1 MRTSTGIHLTKSG
14 EHVAYKEH
22 IPMAYSNNFSIL
34 ISLHKAIKF
43 HFKEVIVMIEIA
55 LNDAKKN
62 FGFKN
67 VLDGFDLEATTGER
81 IALIGPNGC
90 GKTTIFKVIV
100 GEEKLDSGMVT
111 TRKGASVGLLSQMPP
126 KVSDDCTVRDL
137 LLKDFKKLFE
147 VERKMREYEQKFTT
161 VSQDNLEPIL
171 SAYGKLQDY
180 FQNMGGYEIDE
191 KVSKICNGFKISEE
205 MLDRSFNTLSG
216 GEKTIVNLASLVISN
231 PDILLLDEPT
241 NHLDIDTLEW
251 FEQFL
256 QGYKGTIIIS
266 SHDRYFLDRVA
277 TKTIFIDKGKA
288 DVYHGNYTYYLQE
301 SERRALAEFEE
312 YKNQQKKIEAMQNTV
327 KKLREWGTQGD
338 NPRFFRRA
346 ACIEKRLEK
355 MEMLDKPESKK
366 TLPLDF
372 EVHKRS
378 GKDVLVVDDLGLI
391 AGEKVLLDGAEMNL
405 QYGEKVCLMGK
416 NGTGKSTFIKAI
428 LDPTSDFICQGEI
441 KIGSQVSIGYIPQE
455 IHFEDENATIL
466 DVARRSFDGTET
478 HLRASLAKFLFY
490 GENVFKRVGTLSGG
504 EKVRLKLFE
513 LIQKKANLLILDEPT
528 NHIDIDTKE
537 MLEEALS
544 EYQGTLFFISHD
556 RYFINQLAER
566 IENIEEQQFSHYLGN
581 YDYYKEQKVK
591 RLSLTSSQNKVS
603 YPKGRG

>member
-1 MRTSTGIHLTKSG
+1 
-14 EHVAYKEH
+14 
-22 IPMAYSNNFSIL
+22 
-34 ISLHKAIKF
+34 
-43 HFKEVIVMIEIA
+43 MIEIA
-55 LNDAKKN
+55 MNNAKRN

-90 GKTTIFKVIV
+90 GKTTIFKIIA

-111 TRKGASVGLLSQMPP
+111 TRKGASIGLLSQIPP
-126 KVSDDCTVRDL
+126 KVSDDYTVRDL
-137 LLKDFKKLFE
+137 LLKDFQKLFE
-147 VERKMREYEQKFTT
+147 VERKMRECEQKLATA
-161 VSQDNLEPIL
+161 SPKDMDYLL

-191 KVSKICNGFKISEE
+191 KVSKICNGFKISDD
-205 MLDRSFNTLSG
+205 MLDRAFNTLSG
-216 GEKTIVNLASLVISN
+216 GEKTIVNLASLIISN

-256 QGYKGTIIIS
+256 ANYKGTVIIS
-266 SHDRYFLDRVA
+266 SHDRYFLDKVA
-277 TKTIFIDKGKA
+277 TKTIFIDKGKD

-312 YKNQQKKIEAMQNTV
+312 YKNQQKQIEAMKNTV

-355 MEMLDKPESKK
+355 MEMLDRPDTKK

-372 EVHKRS
+372 EVKGRS
-378 GKDVLVVDDLGLI
+378 GKDVLVVDDLGLM
-391 AGEKVLLDGAEMNL
+391 AGDKVLLDGAEMSV

-416 NGTGKSTFIKAI
+416 NGTGKSTFIKAL
-428 LDPTSDFICQGEI
+428 LDPTSDYVCQGEI
-441 KIGSQVSIGYIPQE
+441 KLGSQVSIGYIPQE
-455 IHFEDENATIL
+455 IHFEDDNATIL
-466 DVARRSFDGTET
+466 DVSRKSFTGSET
-478 HLRASLAKFLFY
+478 QLRASLAKFLFY

-544 EYQGTLFFISHD
+544 EYAGTLLFISHD

-566 IENIEEQQFSHYLGN
+566 IENIEDCQFVNYLGN

-591 RLSLTSSQNKVS
+591 KLTFPSQTNNDSKS
-603 YPKGRG
+603 RGRR

>member
-1 MRTSTGIHLTKSG
+1 
-14 EHVAYKEH
+14 
-22 IPMAYSNNFSIL
+22 
-34 ISLHKAIKF
+34 
-43 HFKEVIVMIEIA
+43 MIEIA
-55 LNDAKKN
+55 MNNAKRN

-90 GKTTIFKVIV
+90 GKTTIFKIIA

-111 TRKGASVGLLSQMPP
+111 TRKGASIGLLSQIPP
-126 KVSDDCTVRDL
+126 KVSDDYTVRDL
-137 LLKDFKKLFE
+137 LLKDFQKLFE
-147 VERKMREYEQKFTT
+147 VERKMRECEQKLATA
-161 VSQDNLEPIL
+161 SPKDMDYLL

-191 KVSKICNGFKISEE
+191 KVSKICNGFKISDD
-205 MLDRSFNTLSG
+205 MLDRAFNTLSG
-216 GEKTIVNLASLVISN
+216 GEKTIVNLASLIISN

-256 QGYKGTIIIS
+256 AHYKGTVIVS
-266 SHDRYFLDRVA
+266 SHDRYFLDKVA

-312 YKNQQKKIEAMQNTV
+312 YKNQQKQIEAMKNTV
-327 KKLREWGTQGD
+327 KKLKEWGTQGD

-355 MEMLDKPESKK
+355 MEMLDRPDTKK

-372 EVHKRS
+372 EVKGRS
-378 GKDVLVVDDLGLI
+378 GKDVLVVDDLGLM
-391 AGEKVLLDGAEMNL
+391 AGDKVLLDGAEMSV

-416 NGTGKSTFIKAI
+416 NGTGKSTFIKAL
-428 LDPTSDFICQGEI
+428 LDPTSDYVCQGEI
-441 KIGSQVSIGYIPQE
+441 KLGSQVSIGYIPQE
-455 IHFEDENATIL
+455 IHFEDDNATIL
-466 DVARRSFDGTET
+466 DVSRKSFTGSET
-478 HLRASLAKFLFY
+478 QLRASLAKFLFY

-544 EYQGTLFFISHD
+544 EYAGTLLFISHD

-566 IENIEEQQFSHYLGN
+566 IENIEDCQFVNYLGN

-591 RLSLTSSQNKVS
+591 KLTFPSQTNNDSKS
-603 YPKGRG
+603 RGRR

>member
-1 MRTSTGIHLTKSG
+1 
-14 EHVAYKEH
+14 
-22 IPMAYSNNFSIL
+22 
-34 ISLHKAIKF
+34 
-43 HFKEVIVMIEIA
+43 MIEIA
-55 LNDAKKN
+55 MNNAKRN

-90 GKTTIFKVIV
+90 GKTTIFKIIA

-111 TRKGASVGLLSQMPP
+111 TRKGASIGLLSQIPP
-126 KVSDDCTVRDL
+126 KVSDDYTVRDL
-137 LLKDFKKLFE
+137 LLKDFQKLFE
-147 VERKMREYEQKFTT
+147 VERKMRECEQKLATA
-161 VSQDNLEPIL
+161 SPKDMDYLL

-191 KVSKICNGFKISEE
+191 KVSKICNGFKISDD
-205 MLDRSFNTLSG
+205 MLDRAFNTLSG
-216 GEKTIVNLASLVISN
+216 GEKTIVNLASLIISN

-256 QGYKGTIIIS
+256 TNYKGTVIVS
-266 SHDRYFLDRVA
+266 SHDRYFLDKVA

-312 YKNQQKKIEAMQNTV
+312 YKNQQKQIEAMKNTV
-327 KKLREWGTQGD
+327 KKLKEWGTQGD

-355 MEMLDKPESKK
+355 MEMLDRPDTKK

-372 EVHKRS
+372 EVKGRS
-378 GKDVLVVDDLGLI
+378 GKDVLVVDDLGLM
-391 AGEKVLLDGAEMNL
+391 AGDKVLLDGAEMSV
-405 QYGEKVCLMGK
+405 QYGEKVSLMGK
-416 NGTGKSTFIKAI
+416 NGTGKSTFIKAL
-428 LDPTSDFICQGEI
+428 LDPTSDYVCQGEI
-441 KIGSQVSIGYIPQE
+441 KLGSQVSIGYIPQE
-455 IHFEDENATIL
+455 IHFEDDNATIL
-466 DVARRSFDGTET
+466 DVSRKSFTGSET
-478 HLRASLAKFLFY
+478 QLRASLAKFLFY

-544 EYQGTLFFISHD
+544 EYAGTLLFISHD

-566 IENIEEQQFSHYLGN
+566 IENIEDCQFVNYLGN

-591 RLSLTSSQNKVS
+591 KLTFPSQTNNDSKS
-603 YPKGRG
+603 RGRR

>member
-1 MRTSTGIHLTKSG
+1 
-14 EHVAYKEH
+14 
-22 IPMAYSNNFSIL
+22 
-34 ISLHKAIKF
+34 
-43 HFKEVIVMIEIA
+43 MIEIA
-55 LNDAKKN
+55 MNNAKRN

-90 GKTTIFKVIV
+90 GKTTIFKIIA

-111 TRKGASVGLLSQMPP
+111 TRKGASIGLLSQIPP
-126 KVSDDCTVRDL
+126 KVSDDYTVRDL
-137 LLKDFKKLFE
+137 LLKDFQKLFE
-147 VERKMREYEQKFTT
+147 VERKMRECEQKLATA
-161 VSQDNLEPIL
+161 SPKDMDYLL

-191 KVSKICNGFKISEE
+191 KVSKICNGFKISDD
-205 MLDRSFNTLSG
+205 MLDRAFNTLSG
-216 GEKTIVNLASLVISN
+216 GEKTIVNLASLIISN

-256 QGYKGTIIIS
+256 TNYKGTVIVS
-266 SHDRYFLDRVA
+266 SHDRYFLDKVA

-312 YKNQQKKIEAMQNTV
+312 YKNQQKQIEAMKNTV
-327 KKLREWGTQGD
+327 KKLKEWGTQGD

-355 MEMLDKPESKK
+355 MEMLDRPDTKK

-372 EVHKRS
+372 EVKGRS
-378 GKDVLVVDDLGLI
+378 GKDVLVVDDLGLM
-391 AGEKVLLDGAEMNL
+391 AGDKVLLDGAEMSV

-416 NGTGKSTFIKAI
+416 NGTGKSTFIKAL
-428 LDPTSDFICQGEI
+428 LDPTSDYVCQGEI
-441 KIGSQVSIGYIPQE
+441 KLGSQVSIGYIPQE
-455 IHFEDENATIL
+455 IHFEDDNATIL
-466 DVARRSFDGTET
+466 DVSRKSFTGSET
-478 HLRASLAKFLFY
+478 QLRASLAKFLFY

-544 EYQGTLFFISHD
+544 EYAGTLLFISHD

-566 IENIEEQQFSHYLGN
+566 IENIEDCQFVNYLGN

-591 RLSLTSSQNKVS
+591 KLTFPSQTNNDSKS
-603 YPKGRG
+603 RGRR

>member
-1 MRTSTGIHLTKSG
+1 
-14 EHVAYKEH
+14 
-22 IPMAYSNNFSIL
+22 
-34 ISLHKAIKF
+34 
-43 HFKEVIVMIEIA
+43 MIEIA
-55 LNDAKKN
+55 MNNAKRN

-90 GKTTIFKVIV
+90 GKTTIFKIIA
-100 GEEKLDSGMVT
+100 GEEKLDSGIVT
-111 TRKGASVGLLSQMPP
+111 TRKGASIGLLSQIPP
-126 KVSDDCTVRDL
+126 KVSDDYTVRDL
-137 LLKDFKKLFE
+137 LLKDFQKLFE
-147 VERKMREYEQKFTT
+147 VERKMRECEQKLATA
-161 VSQDNLEPIL
+161 SPKDMDYLL

-191 KVSKICNGFKISEE
+191 KVSKICNGFKISDD
-205 MLDRSFNTLSG
+205 MLDRAFNTLSG
-216 GEKTIVNLASLVISN
+216 GEKTIVNLASLIISN

-256 QGYKGTIIIS
+256 ANYKGTVIVS
-266 SHDRYFLDRVA
+266 SHDRYFLDKVA

-312 YKNQQKKIEAMQNTV
+312 YKNQQKQIEAMKNTV

-355 MEMLDKPESKK
+355 MEMLDRPDTKK

-372 EVHKRS
+372 EVKGRS
-378 GKDVLVVDDLGLI
+378 GKDVLVVDDLGLM
-391 AGEKVLLDGAEMNL
+391 AGDKVLLDGAEMSV

-416 NGTGKSTFIKAI
+416 NGTGKSTFIKAL
-428 LDPTSDFICQGEI
+428 LDPTSDYVCQGEI
-441 KIGSQVSIGYIPQE
+441 KLGSQVSIGYIPQE
-455 IHFEDENATIL
+455 IHFEDDNATIL
-466 DVARRSFDGTET
+466 EVSRKSFTGSET
-478 HLRASLAKFLFY
+478 QLRASLAKFLFY

-544 EYQGTLFFISHD
+544 EYAGTLLFISHD

-566 IENIEEQQFSHYLGN
+566 IENIEDCQFVNYLGN

-591 RLSLTSSQNKVS
+591 KLTFPSQTNNDSKLR
-603 YPKGRG
+603 GRR

>member
-1 MRTSTGIHLTKSG
+1 
-14 EHVAYKEH
+14 
-22 IPMAYSNNFSIL
+22 
-34 ISLHKAIKF
+34 
-43 HFKEVIVMIEIA
+43 MIEIA
-55 LNDAKKN
+55 MNNAKRN

-90 GKTTIFKVIV
+90 GKTTIFKIIA

-111 TRKGASVGLLSQMPP
+111 TRKGASIGLLSQIPP
-126 KVSDDCTVRDL
+126 KVSDDYTVRDL
-137 LLKDFKKLFE
+137 LLKDFQKLFE
-147 VERKMREYEQKFTT
+147 VERKMRECEQKLATA
-161 VSQDNLEPIL
+161 SPKDMDYLL

-191 KVSKICNGFKISEE
+191 KVSKICNGFKISDD
-205 MLDRSFNTLSG
+205 MLDRAFNTLSG
-216 GEKTIVNLASLVISN
+216 GEKTIVNLASLIISN

-256 QGYKGTIIIS
+256 TNYKGTVIVS
-266 SHDRYFLDRVA
+266 SHDRYFLDKVA

-312 YKNQQKKIEAMQNTV
+312 YKNQQKQIEAMKNTV
-327 KKLREWGTQGD
+327 KKLKEWGTQGD

-355 MEMLDKPESKK
+355 MEMLDRPDTKK

-372 EVHKRS
+372 EVKGRS
-378 GKDVLVVDDLGLI
+378 GKDVLVVDDLGLM
-391 AGEKVLLDGAEMNL
+391 AGDKVLLDGAEMSV

-416 NGTGKSTFIKAI
+416 NGTGKSTFIKAL
-428 LDPTSDFICQGEI
+428 LDPTSDYVCQGEI
-441 KIGSQVSIGYIPQE
+441 KLGSQVSIGYIPQT
-455 IHFEDENATIL
+455 ITFEDDNATIL
-466 DVARRSFDGTET
+466 ETARKSYYGSET
-478 HLRASLAKFLFY
+478 HLRASLAKFMFN

-544 EYQGTLFFISHD
+544 EYAGTLLFISHD

-566 IENIEEQQFSHYLGN
+566 IENIEDCQFVNYLGN

-591 RLSLTSSQNKVS
+591 KLTFPSQTNNDSKS
-603 YPKGRG
+603 RGRR

>member
-1 MRTSTGIHLTKSG
+1 
-14 EHVAYKEH
+14 
-22 IPMAYSNNFSIL
+22 
-34 ISLHKAIKF
+34 
-43 HFKEVIVMIEIA
+43 MIEIA
-55 LNDAKKN
+55 MNNAKRN

-90 GKTTIFKVIV
+90 GKTTIFKIIA

-111 TRKGASVGLLSQMPP
+111 TRKGASIGLLSQIPP
-126 KVSDDCTVRDL
+126 KVSDDYTVRDL
-137 LLKDFKKLFE
+137 LLKDFQKLFE
-147 VERKMREYEQKFTT
+147 VERKMRECEQKLATA
-161 VSQDNLEPIL
+161 SPKDMDYLL

-191 KVSKICNGFKISEE
+191 KVSKICNGFKISDD
-205 MLDRSFNTLSG
+205 MLDRAFNTLSG
-216 GEKTIVNLASLVISN
+216 GEKTIVNLASLIISN

-256 QGYKGTIIIS
+256 ANYKGTVIIS
-266 SHDRYFLDRVA
+266 SHDRYFLDKVA

-301 SERRALAEFEE
+301 RERRALAEFEE
-312 YKNQQKKIEAMQNTV
+312 YKNQQKQIEAMKNTV

-355 MEMLDKPESKK
+355 MEMLDRPDTKK

-372 EVHKRS
+372 EVKGRS
-378 GKDVLVVDDLGLI
+378 GKDVLVVDDLGLM
-391 AGEKVLLDGAEMNL
+391 AGDKVLLDGAEMSV

-416 NGTGKSTFIKAI
+416 NGTGKSTFIKAL
-428 LDPTSDFICQGEI
+428 LDPTSDYVCQGEI
-441 KIGSQVSIGYIPQE
+441 KLGSQVSIGYIPQE
-455 IHFEDENATIL
+455 IHFEDDNATIL
-466 DVARRSFDGTET
+466 DVSRKSFTGSET
-478 HLRASLAKFLFY
+478 QLRASLAKFLFY

-544 EYQGTLFFISHD
+544 EYAGTLLFISHD

-566 IENIEEQQFSHYLGN
+566 IENIEDCQFVNYLGN
-581 YDYYKEQKVK
+581 YDYYKDQKVK
-591 RLSLTSSQNKVS
+591 KTYFSFPN
-603 YPKGRG
+603 

>member
-1 MRTSTGIHLTKSG
+1 
-14 EHVAYKEH
+14 
-22 IPMAYSNNFSIL
+22 
-34 ISLHKAIKF
+34 
-43 HFKEVIVMIEIA
+43 MIEIA
-55 LNDAKKN
+55 MNNAKRN

-90 GKTTIFKVIV
+90 GKTTIFKIIA

-111 TRKGASVGLLSQMPP
+111 TRKGASIGLLSQIPP
-126 KVSDDCTVRDL
+126 KVSDDYTVRDL
-137 LLKDFKKLFE
+137 LLKDFQKLFE
-147 VERKMREYEQKFTT
+147 VERKMRECEQKLATA
-161 VSQDNLEPIL
+161 SPKDMDYLL

-191 KVSKICNGFKISEE
+191 KVSKICNGFKISDD
-205 MLDRSFNTLSG
+205 MLDRAFNTLSG
-216 GEKTIVNLASLVISN
+216 GEKTIVNLASLIISN

-256 QGYKGTIIIS
+256 ANYKGTVIVS
-266 SHDRYFLDRVA
+266 SHDRYFLDKVA

-312 YKNQQKKIEAMQNTV
+312 YKNQQKQIEAMKNTV

-355 MEMLDKPESKK
+355 MEMLDRPDTKK

-372 EVHKRS
+372 EVKGRS
-378 GKDVLVVDDLGLI
+378 GKDVLVVDDLGLM
-391 AGEKVLLDGAEMNL
+391 AGDKVLLDGAEMSV

-416 NGTGKSTFIKAI
+416 NGTGKSTFIKAL
-428 LDPTSDFICQGEI
+428 LDPTSDYVCQGEI
-441 KIGSQVSIGYIPQE
+441 KLGSQVSIGYIPQE
-455 IHFEDENATIL
+455 IHFEDDNATIL
-466 DVARRSFDGTET
+466 DVSRKSFTGSET
-478 HLRASLAKFLFY
+478 QLRASLAKFLFY

-544 EYQGTLFFISHD
+544 EYAGTLLFISHD

-566 IENIEEQQFSHYLGN
+566 IENIEDCQFVNYLGN

-591 RLSLTSSQNKVS
+591 KLTFPSQTNNDSKFR
-603 YPKGRG
+603 GRR